1 MKVSF
6 FFQKG
11 SVDPFLIHPLI
22 SYFRFNQADFSHFV
36 AAPHGRWPEG
46 FGLGFRAEATGE
58 DLQFSW
64 NFADN
69 LWLGSIDEIGPKKT
83 FC

>member
-1 MKVSF
+1 MVYEGFFF

-22 SYFRFNQADFSHFV
+22 PYFRRNQADFSHFV

-58 DLQFSW
+58 DLQFS
-64 NFADN
+64 
-69 LWLGSIDEIGPKKT
+69 
-83 FC
+83 